1 MVGKSNSQLADDQ
14 REWTSLDAIVA
25 FRAGR
30 ITAERYVSTLLERAE
45 HMTTLNAFITMNADG
60 VLGAAPRPRDGGAV
74 RAAARTASVKWGH
87 RSRVSHS
94 ATPAARGRGQ
104 RPCRL

>member
-1 MVGKSNSQLADDQ
+1 METSVVGKSNSQLADDQ

-45 HMTTLNAFITMNADG
+45 HI
-60 VLGAAPRPRDGGAV
+60 
-74 RAAARTASVKWGH
+74 
-87 RSRVSHS
+87 
-94 ATPAARGRGQ
+94 
-104 RPCRL
+104 

>member
-60 VLGAAPRPRDGGAV
+60 VLGAAPASRWRGCSGGCPD
-74 RAAARTASVKWGH
+74 
-87 RSRVSHS
+87 RVCKVGSS
-94 ATPAARGRGQ
+94 ITS
-104 RPCRL
+104 

>member
-1 MVGKSNSQLADDQ
+1 METSLVGKSNSQLADDQ

-45 HMTTLNAFITMNADG
+45 HMTTLNAFITINADG

-74 RAAARTASVKWGH
+74 RAAARTD
-87 RSRVSHS
+87 RVCKVGSS
-94 ATPAARGRGQ
+94 ITS
-104 RPCRL
+104 